1 MAFVVT
7 LVFAQ
12 LCAVLANGTNAVHTA
27 AGADN
32 ASLPHHSDPDR
43 DARTHTHDY
52 LMVDLILSVTA
63 LAVVIF
69 FLCAP
74 CLWPQRP
81 HRVVVQMHSEQTTK
95 PELPWMGDLSTSA

>member
-12 LCAVLANGTNAVHTA
+12 LCAVLANGANAVHTA

-63 LAVVIF
+63 LAVVLF
-69 FLCAP
+69 FLGAP

-81 HRVVVQMHSEQTTK
+81 HAVLVQVDNEGATK
-95 PELPWMGDLSTSA
+95 PKLPSMRNLNNGA